1 VAAAAP
7 VPLEPLDG
15 LDMDDL
21 DASLDRLV
29 AFNRASAKTHSG
41 VYRDLAVRRRPTEA
55 PAILEPLQGPLLA
68 LTLELIRAIEQ
79 GRRRCER
86 ANLDLLATYERL
98 ERLGRPLNAVIAT
111 LPPAEAPVD
120 GPLRGVPVAV
130 KDNMDVAGSVT
141 TNASAVGVPPP
152 AVRDAEVVARLRAA
166 GAEMLCKANLLEYS
180 AGAVSPA
187 FGMTF
192 NPHDPTC
199 TSGGSSSGSAA
210 LVAAGV
216 TDYAIGTDCGGSV
229 RIPAAYCGVVGFKPT
244 SGLVPTAGVFPL
256 APTLDT
262 VGTLT
267 RTVAQA
273 ATLLGVMTGTRV
285 DLWRVERVRVGVLAA
300 QLADPDLHD
309 GVRRC
314 VSDAIEAL
322 GLPTVEVALPAG
334 GDELLGTIV
343 LYEAWQVHRTRYE
356 AEADRY
362 GPGTRSLLE
371 MGSNVS
377 DADYRAALA
386 ARDRYLRDVAVL
398 LSEVDVV
405 VGPTGAYPAPPEDPP
420 FNSPAGAVE
429 ARFTGPC
436 SLAGIPAVSL
446 PCGLAAGSL
455 PAGLQLAASRGADA
469 LLLSI
474 AARYE
479 AATSAP
485 SPSSS
490 PSSETAGLD
499 VMKSTTP
506 SSGASTGSSSSP

>member
-1 VAAAAP
+1 
-7 VPLEPLDG
+7 
-15 LDMDDL
+15 
-21 DASLDRLV
+21 
-29 AFNRASAKTHSG
+29 
-41 VYRDLAVRRRPTEA
+41 
-55 PAILEPLQGPLLA
+55 
-68 LTLELIRAIEQ
+68 
-79 GRRRCER
+79 
-86 ANLDLLATYERL
+86 
-98 ERLGRPLNAVIAT
+98 
-111 LPPAEAPVD
+111 
-120 GPLRGVPVAV
+120 
-130 KDNMDVAGSVT
+130 
-141 TNASAVGVPPP
+141 
-152 AVRDAEVVARLRAA
+152 
-166 GAEMLCKANLLEYS
+166 MLCKANLLEYS

-210 LVAAGV
+210 LVAASV

-285 DLWRVERVRVGVLAA
+285 DLWRVERVRVGVLVA

-309 GVRRC
+309 GVRRR
-314 VSDAIEAL
+314 VGDAIEAL